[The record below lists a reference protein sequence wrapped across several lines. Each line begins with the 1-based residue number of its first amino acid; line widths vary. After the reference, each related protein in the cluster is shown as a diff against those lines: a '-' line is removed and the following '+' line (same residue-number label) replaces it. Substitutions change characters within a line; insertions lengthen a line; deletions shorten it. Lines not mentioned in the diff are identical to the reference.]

1 MTKYVINGGKTLNG
15 EVTISGAKNAAVA
28 IVPAALL
35 ADGPVRIENVP
46 KIIDVTL
53 QLEIMR
59 ELGAQDIPMLVI
71 LNKCDLVADVPRALN
86 QQTALISART
96 GFGFDMLLQKTS
108 ELLAPTHRRVTLMLP
123 YDKTGLI
130 SEIMASGKVYAQ
142 TYEPE
147 GTRVD
152 ALVDLRLLHK
162 VSQWRV

>member
-1 MTKYVINGGKTLNG
+1 
-15 EVTISGAKNAAVA
+15 
-28 IVPAALL
+28 
-35 ADGPVRIENVP
+35 
-46 KIIDVTL
+46 
-53 QLEIMR
+53 
-59 ELGAQDIPMLVI
+59 
-71 LNKCDLVADVPRALN
+71 
-86 QQTALISART
+86 
-96 GFGFDMLLQKTS
+96 
-108 ELLAPTHRRVTLMLP
+108 MLP